1 MGEIKYQFVKNEDE
15 LRTKINNLD
24 KVANSYLIEIK
35 NLYMEDLFFMSI
47 MDKSIKLI
55 DSFLFALDKRN
66 ITVLATL
73 TRVQMDCA
81 MRAFAATMVSDSGDF
96 CKAILTDDVRIST
109 LVDTNNY
116 KLTDRHICEALGT
129 YLNLPTY
136 DLYKKVCRFVHFS
149 SDSFCNIAKAEEE
162 FCLSMFIS
170 RNNRDENKQEF
181 EKISLELASQF
192 FFFGSVLIEDIFV
205 SWLEQKKSWNR
216 T

>member
-1 MGEIKYQFVKNEDE
+1 MSEIKYQFVKNEDE

-24 KVANSYLIEIK
+24 KVANSYLLEIK
-35 NLYMEDLFFMSI
+35 NLYMEDFFFMSI
-47 MDKSIKLI
+47 IDKSIKLI

-96 CKAILTDDVRIST
+96 CKAILIDDVRIST

-129 YLNLPTY
+129 YLNLPAY
-136 DLYKKVCRFVHFS
+136 DLYKKVCGFVHFS
-149 SDSFCNIAKAEEE
+149 SDSFRSIAKAEKE
-162 FCLSMFIS
+162 FSLSMFIS
-170 RNNRDENKQEF
+170 RNNRDENKQEY
-181 EKISLELASQF
+181 ERISLELASQF
-192 FFFGSVLIEDIFV
+192 FFFGSVLIEEIFV
-205 SWLEQKKSWNR
+205 SWLEQKKTWNR
-216 T
+216 I